1 MARFFQLLKVAFPSA
16 AATPP
21 APPVPDTGAYWADS
35 YFHTS
40 YFPNSYWF

>member
-1 MARFFQLLKVAFPSA
+1 MSLLLLGVGGALN
-16 AATPP
+16 ATPP
-21 APPVPDTGAYWADS
+21 TPDTGAYWADS